1 MKKILSILIVVLLA
15 HSFSGCEKDDICDPN
30 TTTTPRLIIKFY
42 DFNNRAVAKKVN
54 NLKVTAVGSENGI
67 IFSTTVIN
75 DTKYLTSENEIA
87 VPLNI
92 SGDVV
97 DYDFMLNAGANDATP
112 LTDQIQF
119 NYTRNTLYI
128 SRACGYSVFFKLNE
142 GNALPDAFI
151 LNGVENQTEG
161 NWIKDITVEN
171 YNLTSEN
178 ETHLKIYF

>member
-1 MKKILSILIVVLLA
+1 MKKILSLLVLIFLA
-15 HSFSGCEKDDICDPN
+15 NSFSGCEKDDICDPN
-30 TTTTPRLIIKFY
+30 TTTTPRLMIKFY
-42 DFNNRAVAKKVN
+42 DFNNRSVAKNVN
-54 NLKVTAVGSENGI
+54 NLKVTAIGSENAI
-67 IFSTTVIN
+67 IFSPNATN
-75 DTKYLTSENEIA
+75 DARYLTSANEIA

-92 SGDVV
+92 AGDVV
-97 DYDFMLNAGANDATP
+97 DYKFLLNAGTTDAPP
-112 LTDQIQF
+112 LTDQLQF
-119 NYTRNTLYI
+119 NYSRNTLYI

-142 GNALPDAFI
+142 GNSLPDAII

>member
-1 MKKILSILIVVLLA
+1 MKKILSLLVVVLLA

-67 IFSTTVIN
+67 IFSTTATN

-92 SGDVV
+92 AGDVV
-97 DYDFMLNAGANDATP
+97 DYDFVLNAGANDATP

-151 LNGVENQTEG
+151 LNGVENQAEG